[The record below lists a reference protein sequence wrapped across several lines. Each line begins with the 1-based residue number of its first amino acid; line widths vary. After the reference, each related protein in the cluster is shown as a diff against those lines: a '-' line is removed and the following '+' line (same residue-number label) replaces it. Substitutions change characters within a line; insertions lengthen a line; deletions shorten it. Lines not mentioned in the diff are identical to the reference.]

1 MTAIYF
7 DLSEQFLSNG
17 HRFKYYGIVRTV
29 MEVGYEMAKDTQ
41 VRFVIFSPAH
51 GAFFEVTPRLDDASP
66 TGVMDPGLPPAAT
79 PIRLRQS
86 FPTPNR
92 LRDAVFP
99 LVRALARRIN
109 LRRWK
114 HVPPGAARPVDLSG
128 QILIALGRSK
138 IMTDYLNDLARN
150 GTDVR
155 MVPLLHDMI
164 PLHAFAHREQR
175 MFTSNFM
182 HDNARVIAHS
192 DLVLTNSAFT
202 RDEVVHFAGK
212 GLFPELP
219 PVVAV
224 PLSHEFRP
232 TCETL
237 NMLIPDAP
245 YVMCV
250 GTLTGRKNL
259 ECVMA
264 ALMYLHRQGRAVPD
278 LVLAGSRRK
287 RAEEYVAQAWF
298 APLRD
303 KVRQAWSA
311 LAAARKAAKQAAAE
325 REAIAAEEEYLRHA
339 VAELDKLDPQAGE
352 EEQLDAR
359 RRLMQSAEKIRSDV
373 VNAYE
378 MMGQGGAETQL
389 GDALRWLDGVAHKAD
404 GALEAPMAALSRA
417 MVELDEA
424 MEGVVAAIDTMSFN
438 PIELEETEERLFAI
452 RAMARKH
459 EVLADDL
466 AGFAETLRGKLD
478 ALDAGEAAQ
487 AGLEKAVRDAQAAY
501 DAAADALTDAR
512 RKKAGKLDKA
522 VAAELA
528 PLKMERAVFATQITE
543 ETPGP
548 EGRDAVS
555 FTVATNPGAPAGPLG
570 KIASGGEL
578 SRFLLALKV
587 CLAKGQTGLT
597 MIFDEIDRGV
607 GGATADA
614 VGRRLAALSQGG
626 QVLVVTHSPQ
636 VAALGAHHWRVSK
649 AVSKGMT
656 LSTVTPLSAPERVDE
671 VARMLA
677 GDTITEAAR
686 AAARELLGEEFAS

>member
-1 MTAIYF
+1 MLRGLDISDMLIIDRLELAFQPGLNVLTGETGAGKSILLDSLGFVLGWRGRADLVRQGASQGEVTAWF
-7 DLSEQFLSNG
+7 DLPEG
-17 HRFKYYGIVRTV
+17 H
-29 MEVGYEMAKDTQ
+29 A
-41 VRFVIFSPAH
+41 AH
-51 GAFFEVTPRLDDASP
+51 AVLEEA
-66 TGVMDPGLPPAAT
+66 GLPGGAEL
-79 PIRLRQS
+79 IL
-86 FPTPNR
+86 
-92 LRDAVFP
+92 
-99 LVRALARRIN
+99 RRIN
-109 LRRWK
+109 GSDGRKTAWVNDRRCSGEVLR
-114 HVPPGAARPVDLSG
+114 ALSETLVELHG
-128 QILIALGRSK
+128 QHDDRGLLDPKGHRAIL
-138 IMTDYLNDLARN
+138 
-150 GTDVR
+150 
-155 MVPLLHDMI
+155 
-164 PLHAFAHREQR
+164 
-175 MFTSNFM
+175 
-182 HDNARVIAHS
+182 
-192 DLVLTNSAFT
+192 
-202 RDEVVHFAGK
+202 DEFAG
-212 GLFPELP
+212 
-219 PVVAV
+219 
-224 PLSHEFRP
+224 
-232 TCETL
+232 T
-237 NMLIPDAP
+237 
-245 YVMCV
+245 
-250 GTLTGRKNL
+250 
-259 ECVMA
+259 A
-264 ALMYLHRQGRAVPD
+264 ALRA
-278 LVLAGSRRK
+278 
-287 RAEEYVAQAWF
+287 
-298 APLRD
+298 

-404 GALEAPMAALSRA
+404 GTLEAPMAALSRA

-438 PIELEETEERLFAI
+438 PIELEEAEERLFAI
-452 RAMARKH
+452 RGMARKH
-459 EVLADDL
+459 EVQADEL
-466 AGFAETLRGKLD
+466 AGFADTLRGKLD

-512 RKKAGKLDKA
+512 QKKAGKLDKA

-528 PLKMERAVFATQITE
+528 PLKMERAVFATQITAE
-543 ETPGP
+543 APGP

-677 GDTITEAAR
+677 GDTITDAAR
-686 AAARELLGEEFAS
+686 AAARELLGEEFAT

>member
-1 MTAIYF
+1 MLRGLDISDMLIIDRLELAFQPGLNVLTGETGAGKSILLDSLGFVLGWRGRADLVRQGASQGEVTAWF
-7 DLSEQFLSNG
+7 DLPEG
-17 HRFKYYGIVRTV
+17 H
-29 MEVGYEMAKDTQ
+29 A
-41 VRFVIFSPAH
+41 AH
-51 GAFFEVTPRLDDASP
+51 AVLEEA
-66 TGVMDPGLPPAAT
+66 GLPGGSEL
-79 PIRLRQS
+79 IL
-86 FPTPNR
+86 
-92 LRDAVFP
+92 
-99 LVRALARRIN
+99 RRIN
-109 LRRWK
+109 GSDGRKTAWVNDRRCSGEVLR
-114 HVPPGAARPVDLSG
+114 ALSETLVELHG
-128 QILIALGRSK
+128 QHDDRGLLDPKGHRAIL
-138 IMTDYLNDLARN
+138 
-150 GTDVR
+150 
-155 MVPLLHDMI
+155 
-164 PLHAFAHREQR
+164 
-175 MFTSNFM
+175 
-182 HDNARVIAHS
+182 
-192 DLVLTNSAFT
+192 
-202 RDEVVHFAGK
+202 DEFAGT
-212 GLFPELP
+212 
-219 PVVAV
+219 VA
-224 PLSHEFRP
+224 L
-232 TCETL
+232 
-237 NMLIPDAP
+237 
-245 YVMCV
+245 
-250 GTLTGRKNL
+250 
-259 ECVMA
+259 
-264 ALMYLHRQGRAVPD
+264 RA
-278 LVLAGSRRK
+278 
-287 RAEEYVAQAWF
+287 
-298 APLRD
+298 
-303 KVRQAWSA
+303 KVRQAWST
-311 LAAARKAAKQAAAE
+311 LAAARKAAKQAAAD

-417 MVELDEA
+417 MVELDDA
-424 MEGVVAAIDTMSFN
+424 TEGVVAAIDTMSFN
-438 PIELEETEERLFAI
+438 PIELEEAEERLFAI
-452 RAMARKH
+452 RGMARKH
-459 EVLADDL
+459 EVQADEL
-466 AGFAETLRGKLD
+466 AGFADTLRGKLD

-501 DAAADALTDAR
+501 DAAAEALTDAR
-512 RKKAGKLDKA
+512 QKKAGKLDKA

-528 PLKMERAVFATQITE
+528 PLKMERAVFATQITT

-677 GDTITEAAR
+677 GDTITDAAR